1 MPQNNNYINHG
12 GLSVNQ
18 SSANQLLV
26 NKGGCSQVQRSMSQ
40 DLPNFDTLLKLA
52 KSDPEQLETIRKHL
66 ACSTI
71 NAAPKYLRPR
81 LRGLQ
86 FRIDAARQLAKSPMD
101 ACVEISEM
109 MYSSFEELRLALNAP
124 LTEPVLDKRPAS
136 TAEILPFQPRQNS
149 SSRHTS

>member
-1 MPQNNNYINHG
+1 M
-12 GLSVNQ
+12 SD
-18 SSANQLLV
+18 
-26 NKGGCSQVQRSMSQ
+26 NKSGCSQVKSSMSQ

-66 ACSTI
+66 AYSTI
-71 NAAPKYLRPR
+71 NAAPKNLRPR

-86 FRIDAARQLAKSPMD
+86 FRIDAARRLAKSPMD

-124 LTEPVLDKRPAS
+124 IAEPTVAGKPETSAK
-136 TAEILPFQPRQNS
+136 ILPFQR
-149 SSRHTS
+149 R